1 MYSCVKQC
9 ELAFFFPRK
18 SYLCAP
24 LNVPMKNLVIVLI
37 LVTTLASCGSYQKAL
52 KSEDNAVKV
61 AMIDSLFAKGKYG
74 KTLALFEQIIPAYRG
89 TDSAAPMAIK
99 YAKALYEDESYINSA
114 YQYERFIQSHP
125 QDPNAEVALFM
136 AAKSHYQM
144 SPIYSKDQTDTNIA
158 LTKLQEYINVYP
170 SGEYLAQ
177 ANSLV
182 DELRDKLDK
191 KAYETAKQYHHF
203 GNFRG
208 GYISAISA
216 FENFILDHPGSDYQ
230 DDAQFYLLESQF
242 EYGINSFPELVPER
256 LAKAKKYYDTFA
268 KRYPDS
274 EYKEDADDILA
285 KIEDYNSKN
294 TSK

>member
-1 MYSCVKQC
+1 
-9 ELAFFFPRK
+9 
-18 SYLCAP
+18 
-24 LNVPMKNLVIVLI
+24 MKNFVVVLI
-37 LVTTLASCGSYQKAL
+37 LVLSLASCSSYQKAL
-52 KSEDNAVKV
+52 KSEDNLEKV
-61 AMIDSLFAKGKYG
+61 AMIDTLFEKEKYG
-74 KTLALFEQIIPAYRG
+74 KTLALFEQIIPVYRG

-99 YAKALYEDESYINSA
+99 YAKALYGDESYVNSA

-125 QDPNAEVALFM
+125 QDANAEFALFM

-144 SPIYSKDQTDTNIA
+144 SPVYSKDQNDTNIA

-170 SGEYLAQ
+170 NGEYLTE
-177 ANSLV
+177 ANALV
-182 DELRDKLDK
+182 DELRDKLDR

-216 FENFILDHPGSDYQ
+216 FENFIVDHPGSKYQ

-242 EYGINSFPELVPER
+242 EYAINSFNNLVPER
-256 LAKAKKYYDTFA
+256 LVKAKEYYDTFA
-268 KRYPDS
+268 KRYPNS

>member
-1 MYSCVKQC
+1 
-9 ELAFFFPRK
+9 
-18 SYLCAP
+18 
-24 LNVPMKNLVIVLI
+24 MKNLLIAFI
-37 LVTTLASCGSYQKAL
+37 LVFILSSCGSYQKAL
-52 KSEDNAVKV
+52 KSEDNATKV
-61 AMIDSLFAKGKYG
+61 AMIDTLFEKGKYG
-74 KTLALFEQIIPAYRG
+74 KSLALFDQIIPVYRG

-99 YAKALYEDESYINSA
+99 YAKALYEDQSYINSA

-125 QDPNAEVALFM
+125 QNENAQLALFM

-144 SPIYSKDQTDTNIA
+144 SPVYSKDQNDTKIA

-170 SGEYLAQ
+170 SGDYAAE
-177 ANSLV
+177 ANVMVS
-182 DELRDKLDK
+182 ELRSKLDK
-191 KAYETAKQYHHF
+191 KAYEIAKQYHHF

-208 GYISAISA
+208 GYINAISA
-216 FENFILDHPGSDYQ
+216 FENFILDHPGSEYQ
-230 DDAQFYLLESQF
+230 DDAQFYLLESQY
-242 EYGINSFPELVPER
+242 EYGINSFPQLVPER
-256 LAKAKKYYDTFA
+256 LAKAKEYYDTFA

>member
-1 MYSCVKQC
+1 
-9 ELAFFFPRK
+9 
-18 SYLCAP
+18 
-24 LNVPMKNLVIVLI
+24 MKNLVVVLL
-37 LVTTLASCGSYQKAL
+37 LVTTIVSCGSYQKAL
-52 KSEDNAVKV
+52 KSEDNMEKV
-61 AMIDSLFAKGKYG
+61 VMIDTLFAKGKYG
-74 KTLALFEQIIPAYRG
+74 KSLALFDQIIPVYRG

-99 YAKALYEDESYINSA
+99 YAKALYEDNSYINSA

-125 QDPNAEVALFM
+125 QNENAEFALFM

-144 SPIYSKDQTDTNIA
+144 SPIYSKDQNDTNIA

-170 SGEYLAQ
+170 AGDYLNE
-177 ANSLV
+177 ANVLV
-182 DELRDKLDK
+182 GELRDKLDK

-230 DDAQFYLLESQF
+230 DDAQFYLLESQY
-242 EYGINSFPELVPER
+242 EYGINSFSDLVPER
-256 LAKAKKYYDTFA
+256 LAKAKEYYDIFA
-268 KRYPDS
+268 NRYPNS
-274 EYKEDADDILA
+274 EYKEDADEILA
-285 KIEDYNSKN
+285 KIEDYNFKN

>member
-1 MYSCVKQC
+1 
-9 ELAFFFPRK
+9 
-18 SYLCAP
+18 
-24 LNVPMKNLVIVLI
+24 MKNLVVVLI
-37 LVTTLASCGSYQKAL
+37 VAITLASCSSYQKAL

-61 AMIDSLFAKGKYG
+61 AMIDTLFAKGKYG
-74 KTLALFEQIIPAYRG
+74 KSLMLFEQIIPVYRG

-99 YAKALYEDESYINSA
+99 YAKALYEDKSYVNSA

-125 QDPNAEVALFM
+125 ANPNAELALFM

-144 SPIYSKDQTDTNIA
+144 SPIYSKDQNDTNIA
-158 LTKLQEYINVYP
+158 LAKLQEYINLYP
-170 SGEYLAQ
+170 SGQFADETNL
-177 ANSLV
+177 LV
-182 DELRDKLDK
+182 DELRSKLDK

-216 FENFILDHPGSDYQ
+216 FENFIVDHPGSEYQ
-230 DDAQFYLLESQF
+230 DDAQYYLLESQY
-242 EYGINSFPELVPER
+242 EYAMNSFSNLVPER
-256 LAKAKKYYDTFA
+256 LALAKKYYDTFA

-274 EYKEDADDILA
+274 EYKEDADNIHA

-294 TSK
+294 TSKI